1 MPDEVAFFY
10 IFRSLDKG
18 FSDFYHARMV
28 PAISHISAARFWLS
42 CGQQDIPRH
51 FLDSSSSSKE
61 CPLSADSHLGNASR
75 RALAANRQAG
85 IADCHRD
92 TATCRHNAAER
103 RPLSADCLDAARST
117 FSIEQDEPLHFL
129 VSGQNNR
136 RILEGAVSH
145 SINGELPP
153 RSILGY
159 SAGAKIG
166 IVSPEISFIQMACLL
181 SRIDAIRYG
190 SALCGRFAAPA
201 NTGELPARKPLT
213 NVHDIR
219 KHLKA
224 SPRMSG
230 RKQASAVLPYIIEN
244 TRSPREIDIALF
256 LSLPIRKGGF
266 GLPRPVINESV
277 RLDKPLRTRNQYGGT
292 SYIESFECDMVW
304 HISGKTIVVE
314 YQGEQYHERQ
324 FNIHRDSIK
333 RNALIEQGVRVF
345 TLSNEQFRDF
355 DQFKRFATLL
365 KETLGVRPRSRISDS
380 EQRQKSLHAQL
391 VRPFAL

>member
-10 IFRSLDKG
+10 FFRSLDKG
-18 FSDFYHARMV
+18 FPDFYLARMV

-51 FLDSSSSSKE
+51 FLDSSSSGKE
-61 CPLSADSHLGNASR
+61 C
-75 RALAANRQAG
+75 
-85 IADCHRD
+85 
-92 TATCRHNAAER
+92 
-103 RPLSADCLDAARST
+103 PLSADCLDAARSA

-153 RSILGY
+153 RLILGY
-159 SAGAKIG
+159 STGAKIG
-166 IVSPEISFIQMACLL
+166 IASPEISFMQMACLL

-190 SALCGRFAAPA
+190 SALCGRFAVPA
-201 NTGELPARKPLT
+201 DTGKPPARKPLT

-230 RKQASAVLPYIIEN
+230 RKQASAVLPHIIEN
-244 TRSPREIDIALF
+244 TRSPREIDVALF

-266 GLPRPVINESV
+266 GLPRPAINESV
-277 RLDKPLRTRNQYGGT
+277 RLDKPLRTRNQYGETAWHAPILLSQNPLPET
-292 SYIESFECDMVW
+292 SWLAPLAPCRSL
-304 HISGKTIVVE
+304 
-314 YQGEQYHERQ
+314 
-324 FNIHRDSIK
+324 
-333 RNALIEQGVRVF
+333 LI
-345 TLSNEQFRDF
+345 
-355 DQFKRFATLL
+355 
-365 KETLGVRPRSRISDS
+365 
-380 EQRQKSLHAQL
+380 
-391 VRPFAL
+391 

>member
-1 MPDEVAFFY
+1 MPFFY
-10 IFRSLDKG
+10 IVRSLDKG
-18 FSDFYHARMV
+18 FFDLYHACMV

-51 FLDSSSSSKE
+51 FLDSSSNSKE
-61 CPLSADSHLGNASR
+61 YPL
-75 RALAANRQAG
+75 
-85 IADCHRD
+85 IADR
-92 TATCRHNAAER
+92 
-103 RPLSADCLDAARST
+103 LDVARSA

-136 RILEGAVSH
+136 RILEGTVSH

-153 RSILGY
+153 RSILGH

-166 IVSPEISFIQMACLL
+166 IVSPEISFMQMACLL
-181 SRIDAIRYG
+181 SRVDTIRYG

-201 NTGELPARKPLT
+201 DTGKLPARKPLT
-213 NVHDIR
+213 NVHVIR
-219 KHLKA
+219 KHLEV

-244 TRSPREIDIALF
+244 TRSPREIDVALF

-266 GLPRPVINESV
+266 GLPRPAINESV
-277 RLDKPLRTRNQYGGT
+277 LLDKPVRTRNQYGGT
-292 SYIESFECDMVW
+292 GYIESFECDMVW

-324 FNIHRDSIK
+324 FSIHRDSIK

-355 DQFKRFATLL
+355 EQFKRFATLL
-365 KETLGVRPRSRISDS
+365 KKTLGVRPRSRISDP
-380 EQRQKSLHAQL
+380 EQRQKSLHTQL
-391 VRPFAL
+391 VRPFTL

>member
-42 CGQQDIPRH
+42 CGQRDVPRH
-51 FLDSSSSSKE
+51 FLDSSSNSKK
-61 CPLSADSHLGNASR
+61 C
-75 RALAANRQAG
+75 
-85 IADCHRD
+85 
-92 TATCRHNAAER
+92 
-103 RPLSADCLDAARST
+103 PLSADCLDAARST

-153 RSILGY
+153 QSILGY

-166 IVSPEISFIQMACLL
+166 IVSPEISFMQMACLL

-190 SALCGRFAAPA
+190 SALCGRFAVPA
-201 NTGELPARKPLT
+201 DTGKLPARKPLT

-230 RKQASAVLPYIIEN
+230 RKQASVVLPYIIEN
-244 TRSPREIDIALF
+244 TRSPREIDVALF

-266 GLPRPVINESV
+266 GLPRPTINESV

-314 YQGEQYHERQ
+314 YQGEQYHERR
-324 FNIHRDSIK
+324 FSIHRDSIK
-333 RNALIEQGVRVF
+333 RNALIEQGIRIF
-345 TLSNEQFRDF
+345 TLSNEQFRNF
-355 DQFKRFATLL
+355 DQFRRFATLL
-365 KETLGVRPRSRISDS
+365 KEILGVRPRSRISDS

-391 VRPFAL
+391 VRPFTL

>member
-42 CGQQDIPRH
+42 CGQRDVPRH
-51 FLDSSSSSKE
+51 FLDSSSNSKE
-61 CPLSADSHLGNASR
+61 C
-75 RALAANRQAG
+75 
-85 IADCHRD
+85 
-92 TATCRHNAAER
+92 
-103 RPLSADCLDAARST
+103 PLSADCLDAARST

-153 RSILGY
+153 QSILGY

-166 IVSPEISFIQMACLL
+166 IVSPEISFMQMACLL
-181 SRIDAIRYG
+181 SRVDAIRYG

-201 NTGELPARKPLT
+201 DTGKLPARKPLT

-224 SPRMSG
+224 SPRMNG
-230 RKQASAVLPYIIEN
+230 RKQASAILPYIIEN
-244 TRSPREIDIALF
+244 TRSPREIDVALF
-256 LSLPIRKGGF
+256 LSLPIRKEGF
-266 GLPRPVINESV
+266 GLPRPAINESV
-277 RLDKPLRTRNQYGGT
+277 RLDKPLRTRNQYG
-292 SYIESFECDMVW
+292 
-304 HISGKTIVVE
+304 
-314 YQGEQYHERQ
+314 
-324 FNIHRDSIK
+324 
-333 RNALIEQGVRVF
+333 
-345 TLSNEQFRDF
+345 
-355 DQFKRFATLL
+355 
-365 KETLGVRPRSRISDS
+365 ETT
-380 EQRQKSLHAQL
+380 
-391 VRPFAL
+391 